1 MILFVMYLSNA
12 WLTIRITRHS
22 DVQKTYPIPIEK
34 TKDAIISIRILRKLF
49 CLKMKAC
56 TNISIHQIHAFIK
69 MHHIEFFPQDI
80 SNAHTKVCIITL

>member
-1 MILFVMYLSNA
+1 MEL
-12 WLTIRITRHS
+12 IRVA
-22 DVQKTYPIPIEK
+22 DVQKTYPTPIEK
-34 TKDAIISIRILRKLF
+34 TKDSIISIRIFRKLF

-69 MHHIEFFPQDI
+69 IHHIEFFPQDI